1 MIVTSRV
8 TEPLSLGHFL
18 LTNLTFFAPIHAAA
32 SRPRWYSRITIVVR
46 RQSSAKI
53 LDAKA
58 IPVSSSPES
67 SATGPVP
74 EDAASSPQPRPAPP
88 APEHSGSGTSSPGQS
103 AHSGGGA
110 AESTDFQDVK
120 LPPAPVAAAVAAGT
134 GRDAPVPA
142 GWRAWVANK
151 VLKPIPGAQPRVRF
165 DLPAEKSQEEQA
177 VATQAMVD
185 AAPGSSLFRHPIYF
199 GFMGTVG
206 VGIAL
211 FLSYMLANTQSLLLW
226 IVTAL
231 FIALGLDPVVRWLER
246 RKVPRPLGIV
256 LVLGALLG
264 LVAIFFATLI
274 PTIVEQTTQLVTKAP
289 VWITDFLNSELF
301 KQLDVQYHVLDTV
314 NAQVAKFFQDA
325 QAVGGIFGGVVGVGT
340 SIANALF
347 GTLIVLV
354 LSLYFLA
361 SLPGIKKWGY
371 RLAPRSR
378 RARVEDLSEEIT
390 RGVGNYV
397 IGQVCVAVLN
407 ASFAFIIMT
416 ILNVPF
422 SILLTFVVALLAFIP
437 LVGGMLAAVVVIAVS
452 LTGGW
457 QTALVYAICYLAYL
471 QFEAYFISPRIM
483 QKAVAVPGAVAVISV
498 IAGGSLL
505 GVLGALIAI
514 PTAAAVMLLV
524 REVFIAR
531 QDKN

>member
-1 MIVTSRV
+1 M
-8 TEPLSLGHFL
+8 
-18 LTNLTFFAPIHAAA
+18 HAAA
-32 SRPRWYSRITIVVR
+32 SGPRWYSRVTIVVR
-46 RQSSAKI
+46 SQSSAKN

-74 EDAASSPQPRPAPP
+74 EDAASPSQAHPDP
-88 APEHSGSGTSSPGQS
+88 APEQSGSGTSSPGQS
-103 AHSGGGA
+103 AHRGGGA
-110 AESTDFQDVK
+110 ADSTDPQELE
-120 LPPAPVAAAVAAGT
+120 LPPAPVAAAAAAET
-134 GRDAPVPA
+134 GRDASLPA

-211 FLSYMLANTQSLLLW
+211 FLSYMLANTESLLLW

-274 PTIVEQTTQLVTKAP
+274 PTIIEQTTQLVNKAP
-289 VWITDFLNSELF
+289 VWITDFLNSEFF

-340 SIANALF
+340 NIANALF

-378 RARVEDLSEEIT
+378 RARVEELSEEIT

-407 ASFAFIIMT
+407 ASFAFIIMS

-457 QTALVYAICYLAYL
+457 QTALIYAVCYLAYL

>member
-1 MIVTSRV
+1 MNSSPDPSSPNPPSDVT
-8 TEPLSLGHFL
+8 P
-18 LTNLTFFAPIHAAA
+18 
-32 SRPRWYSRITIVVR
+32 
-46 RQSSAKI
+46 SSAVP
-53 LDAKA
+53 AA
-58 IPVSSSPES
+58 PVRSDPE
-67 SATGPVP
+67 TV
-74 EDAASSPQPRPAPP
+74 E
-88 APEHSGSGTSSPGQS
+88 ETVTT
-103 AHSGGGA
+103 
-110 AESTDFQDVK
+110 EST
-120 LPPAPVAAAVAAGT
+120 LAAPVAASATSNATATPDRGK
-134 GRDAPVPA
+134 
-142 GWRAWVANK
+142 GWRGWLVEK
-151 VLKPIPGAQPRVRF
+151 IRQPVPGAQPRVRF
-165 DLPAEKSQEEQA
+165 DLP
-177 VATQAMVD
+177 VAPSGPGET
-185 AAPGSSLFRHPIYF
+185 AAIIEASSGSSLFRHPIYF

-211 FLSYMLANTQSLLLW
+211 FLSYMLANTESLLLW

-231 FIALGLDPVVRWLER
+231 FISLGLDPVVRWLER

-256 LVLGALLG
+256 IVLVGLLSVVAL
-264 LVAIFFATLI
+264 FFATLI
-274 PTIVEQTTQLVTKAP
+274 PTIVEQTSQLINKAP
-289 VWITDFLNSELF
+289 IWIRDFLNSEFF
-301 KQLDVQYHVLDTV
+301 KQLDVQYHVLDTI
-314 NAQVAKFFQDA
+314 NEQVAKFFQDA

-340 SIANALF
+340 NIANGLF

-361 SLPGIKKWGY
+361 SLPAIKKWGY

-378 RARVEDLSEEIT
+378 RPRVEELSEEIT

-407 ASFAFIIMT
+407 ATFAFIVMT
-416 ILNVPF
+416 ILGVPF
-422 SILLTFVVALLAFIP
+422 SVLLAFVVALLAFIP
-437 LVGGMLAAVVVIAVS
+437 LVGGMIAAIVVIAVS
-452 LTGGW
+452 LTAGW
-457 QTALVYAICYLAYL
+457 QTALIYAIAYFAYL

-524 REVFIAR
+524 KEVFIAR